1 VTDGAAYRVTEL
13 LGDGIGAELSEALH
27 TLAGALPQ
35 RIEFVPV
42 DLSLEGRRRAGRAI
56 YNEAVASI
64 RATHFAVKHPTVTA
78 DESPNAVLRNLC
90 NFSVIHRP
98 VVSIPGVKSNFTAH
112 VDLDVVR
119 VATGGTYE
127 DPGRMIG
134 SDAAVSLRIVERRPS
149 RDAAIFAFEL
159 ARKLGKSV
167 TSSSK
172 YTIQKVTDGLFEGIV
187 NEVSQSYK
195 DVPHQKELF
204 DALLAKIVMKPER
217 FQVVL
222 VLNEY
227 GDFLSDMACGLVGSI
242 GIGASASYAF
252 DEKHDV
258 LLGLF
263 DPVGGSAPDIA
274 GKGIA
279 NPTATFL
286 SFSLL
291 LAQLDLVDAARA
303 VRESTLSLLA
313 SGELTPDLGGKLT
326 TREFTSRVASA
337 VRERLAARP
346 R

>member
-1 VTDGAAYRVTEL
+1 VTGGATYRITEL

-27 TLAGALPQ
+27 TLAAVLPQ

-42 DLSLEGRRRAGRAI
+42 DLSLEGRRRAGRSV
-56 YNEAVASI
+56 YTEAVASI
-64 RATHFAVKHPTVTA
+64 RATRFAVKHPTVTA
-78 DESPNAVLRNLC
+78 DESPNAVLRNLL

-98 VVSIPGVKSNFTAH
+98 VVSIPGVKSNFTAR
-112 VDLDVVR
+112 VDLDIVR
-119 VATGGTYE
+119 IATGGTYE

-134 SDAAVSLRIVERRPS
+134 IDAAVSLRIVERRPS

-291 LAQLDLVDAARA
+291 LAQLDLVDAALA
-303 VRESTLSLLA
+303 VRESTLGLLA

-326 TREFTSRVASA
+326 TREFTARVVSA
-337 VRERLAARP
+337 VRERLAGAR
-346 R
+346 

>member
-1 VTDGAAYRVTEL
+1 MTHGTTYTITEL

-27 TLAGALPQ
+27 TLAAALPA

-42 DLSLEGRRRAGRAI
+42 DLSLEGRRREGRAV
-56 YNEAVASI
+56 YHEALASI

-98 VVSIPGVKSNFTAH
+98 VVSIPGVRSNFTAQL
-112 VDLDVVR
+112 DLDIVR
-119 VATGGTYE
+119 IATGGTYE

-134 SDAAVSLRIVERRPS
+134 HEAAVSLRIVERRPS
-149 RDAAIFAFEL
+149 RDAAIFAFDL
-159 ARKLGKSV
+159 ARKFGKSV

-187 NEVSQSYK
+187 NEISQSYK
-195 DVPHQKELF
+195 DVSHRKELF
-204 DALLAKIVMKPER
+204 DALLAKIVMHPER

-252 DEKHDV
+252 DENHQV

-286 SFSLL
+286 SFALL
-291 LAQLDLVDAARA
+291 LAQLDLVDASEA
-303 VRESTLSLLA
+303 VRESTLALLA
-313 SGELTPDLGGKLT
+313 SGRMTPDLGGTLT
-326 TREFTSRVASA
+326 TREFTALVAGS
-337 VRERLAARP
+337 VKQRLASK
-346 R
+346 

>member
-1 VTDGAAYRVTEL
+1 MTHATTHRITEI
-13 LGDGIGAELSEALH
+13 LGDGIGPELSDALH
-27 TLAGALPQ
+27 TLASALPG

-42 DLSLEGRRRAGRAI
+42 DLSLEGRRSTGHAV
-56 YNEAVASI
+56 YNEALASI
-64 RATHFAVKHPTVTA
+64 RATRYAVKHPTVTA

-90 NFSVIHRP
+90 KFTVIHRP
-98 VVSIPGVKSNFTAH
+98 VVSIPGVRTNFNAH
-112 VDLDVVR
+112 VDLDIVR
-119 VATGGTYE
+119 IATGGTYE

-134 SDAAVSLRIVERRPS
+134 HEAAVSLRIVERRPS

-187 NEVSQSYK
+187 NEISQSYK
-195 DVPHQKELF
+195 DISHHKELF
-204 DALLAKIVMKPER
+204 DALLAKIVMHPER

-252 DEKHDV
+252 DENHNIT
-258 LLGLF
+258 LGLF

-274 GKGIA
+274 GKGVA

-286 SFSLL
+286 SFALL
-291 LAQLDLVDAARA
+291 LAQMDLVDESAA
-303 VRESTLSLLA
+303 VRESTLGLLA
-313 SGELTPDLGGKLT
+313 SGRLTPDLGGTLT
-326 TREFTSRVASA
+326 TREFTALVAGSVKQRLASA
-337 VRERLAARP
+337 
-346 R
+346 

>member
-1 VTDGAAYRVTEL
+1 MTHGATYTITEL
-13 LGDGIGAELSEALH
+13 LGDGIGPELSEALH
-27 TLAGALPQ
+27 TLAAALPA

-42 DLSLEGRRRAGRAI
+42 DLSLEGRRRFGHTV
-56 YNEAVASI
+56 YHEALASI

-98 VVSIPGVKSNFTAH
+98 VLSIPGVRSNFTAQL
-112 VDLDVVR
+112 DLDIVR
-119 VATGGTYE
+119 IATGGTYE

-134 SDAAVSLRIVERRPS
+134 HEAAVSLRIVERRPS
-149 RDAAIFAFEL
+149 RDAAIFAFDL
-159 ARKLGKSV
+159 ARKFGKSV

-195 DVPHQKELF
+195 DVSHRKELF
-204 DALLAKIVMKPER
+204 DALLAKIVMHPER

-242 GIGASASYAF
+242 GIGASASYSF
-252 DEKHDV
+252 DENHEV
-258 LLGLF
+258 SLGLF

-274 GKGIA
+274 GKGVA

-286 SFSLL
+286 SFALL
-291 LAQLDLVDAARA
+291 LAQLDLVEAAAA
-303 VRESTLSLLA
+303 VRESTLALLA
-313 SGELTPDLGGKLT
+313 SGRLTPDLGGTLT
-326 TREFTSRVASA
+326 TREFTALVVGSVKQRLASA
-337 VRERLAARP
+337 
-346 R
+346 